1 MWVTLL
7 VYSALSFVDFSL
19 VFRQCQAREWRKRVL
34 GRDLMFL
41 WRPSSET
48 CRQLAIFL
56 GSWCGVGDPF
66 VHWAQESVGAV
77 SLGRGRGNGWPLT
90 SSLTS
95 VGFSEIQTWV
105 VDQRLVV
112 LLEVHLHEKL
122 RTLPGQSWSGRYFGR
137 SNKTTTTKTP
147 NKSKQTTLFIK
158 GQRCFW
164 IHHRYY
170 ICTWLS
176 TYVPSV

>member
-105 VDQRLVV
+105 VNQRLVV

-122 RTLPGQSWSGRYFGR
+122 RILPGQSWFTLGVV
-137 SNKTTTTKTP
+137 KKKK
-147 NKSKQTTLFIK
+147 NKSKQTTLVIR
-158 GQRCFW
+158 GQRRFW
-164 IHHRYY
+164 IQHRYY

-176 TYVPSV
+176 AHALSV